1 MLVDAGEREV
11 CALEIFV
18 RVRRLEPVQVRV
30 LVIRHRGVLGTL
42 DHCCYVI
49 DLCFCALMPCLI
61 I

>member
-30 LVIRHRGVLGTL
+30 LVIRHRGVLGTF

-49 DLCFCALMPCLI
+49 DLYFVL
-61 I
+61 